1 MAGLD
6 GGSSVGEEAVG
17 RREAVTPVGGAV
29 PVDEPTVTDDGSCG
43 EDGEDAVGGERVDD
57 GS

>member
-1 MAGLD
+1 M
-6 GGSSVGEEAVG
+6 
-17 RREAVTPVGGAV
+17 

-57 GS
+57 RS